1 MKLVE
6 LQRRMAAAIMQP
18 LAHDDRQSSKT
29 KIGYIKPND
38 RLTSLERIE
47 IYSRSYWFRVIDS
60 MYEDFPGLRAVLGQ
74 RAFDR
79 AVRTYL
85 ADCPSISYTLRDLGS
100 RFGAWLKRNPS
111 CASSKLAIARLAIAR
126 LAIANDM
133 FQLEWAHIESWD
145 AADRKILGPEDL
157 IELGPALRMGLQPH
171 VRLLDLHY
179 PVDELR
185 IRANETAEE
194 HEDASNAPSKL
205 KTRRLSAAAARL
217 RREPVF
223 IAVHRLDF
231 SIYYRRLS
239 REEFQLLSAIR
250 DSKNIGAALA
260 AFYKS
265 SSMPVDELEPLIG
278 NWFAIWAELG
288 WLCAR
293 PPSGKG

>member
-1 MKLVE
+1 
-6 LQRRMAAAIMQP
+6 MAAAIMQP
-18 LAHDDRQSSKT
+18 LARNDRQSPKT

-38 RLTSLERIE
+38 RLTSRERIE

-111 CASSKLAIARLAIAR
+111 CASAKLAVAR

-133 FQLEWAHIESWD
+133 FQLEWAHIEAWD
-145 AADRKILGPEDL
+145 AADRKILAPEDL

-171 VRLLDLHY
+171 VRLLELHY

-205 KTRRLSAAAARL
+205 KTRHLSAAAGRL
-217 RREPVF
+217 KRESVF

-231 SIYYRRLS
+231 SIFYRRLS

-250 DSKNIGAALA
+250 DSKNIGAALT
-260 AFYKS
+260 AFYKAS
-265 SSMPVDELEPLIG
+265 AMPVDELEPRIG

-288 WLCAR
+288 WLCTRPQAR
-293 PPSGKG
+293 KGGGGDR